1 MASASGRKPT
11 KSRTSTKG
19 KTNARS
25 KKTTSRK
32 GKGIRRKEVDVAVK
46 NEVMLIAIFAMA
58 IFVFLCVAGIIQGRA
73 AIAIANVMFGLFGLL
88 AYLIPIL
95 IFLAFAFGISN
106 KGNTVAMIKLISAG
120 VLVFLIGIIAYMLI
134 DQESF
139 IISESLMVDL
149 YKSSSEEKAGGGVL
163 FGLIAHG
170 LYQLIGLGGTLFLVV
185 VLGIIS
191 IVFITEKSFLSGLR
205 KGGSYLIETAKKN
218 IEGEISIKEAQNL
231 IKTYYET
238 KSSKDE
244 DDEAK
249 EGTDGYDVSGT
260 VIKARRGAEKS
271 VLKGKGFYRTFLRI
285 KADGNAL
292 YCANIVHGTLL
303 VKIG

>member
-32 GKGIRRKEVDVAVK
+32 GKGTRRKEVDVAVK

-139 IISESLMVDL
+139 IISESLIVDL

-163 FGLIAHG
+163 FGLISHG

-205 KGGSYLIETAKKN
+205 KGGSFLIETAK
-218 IEGEISIKEAQNL
+218 EDVARRREYWESMEVDEE
-231 IKTYYET
+231 YEY
-238 KSSKDE
+238 DE
-244 DDEAK
+244 ELERK
-249 EGTDGYDVSGT
+249 RESCSRE
-260 VIKARRGAEKS
+260 KARKGA
-271 VLKGKGFYRTFLRI
+271 
-285 KADGNAL
+285 
-292 YCANIVHGTLL
+292 TL
-303 VKIG
+303 